1 MNSHFA
7 SAHTPFYI
15 NTKEG
20 RYLVLKAVKV
30 CDVRTVECEGSK
42 ASCVLKVDKPSSPSC
57 ERRPSSPSKCERMN
71 NPGKQVPFM
80 RTDMLQNMFAA
91 NRDNVASRLLS

>member
-1 MNSHFA
+1 MNSHFV

-42 ASCVLKVDKPSSPSC
+42 ASCVLKVDKPSSPTC
-57 ERRPSSPSKCERMN
+57 ERRPSSPS
-71 NPGKQVPFM
+71 
-80 RTDMLQNMFAA
+80 
-91 NRDNVASRLLS
+91 

>member
-1 MNSHFA
+1 MNSHFV

-42 ASCVLKVDKPSSPSC
+42 ASCVLKVDKPSSPTC
-57 ERRPSSPSKCERMN
+57 ERRPS
-71 NPGKQVPFM
+71 
-80 RTDMLQNMFAA
+80 
-91 NRDNVASRLLS
+91 

>member
-1 MNSHFA
+1 MNSHFV

-42 ASCVLKVDKPSSPSC
+42 ASCVLKVDKPSSP
-57 ERRPSSPSKCERMN
+57 
-71 NPGKQVPFM
+71 
-80 RTDMLQNMFAA
+80 
-91 NRDNVASRLLS
+91 